1 MSFIETYSQALRST
15 TRPIRLFLVSTLLYW
30 LGMTLVQ
37 LYLNFYLQSLGLDQ
51 GWIGI
56 INATP
61 QLTVVLLTFVIGGVS
76 ARIGPWRAI
85 MLGGALA
92 GLGVAG
98 TALAQGP
105 WMVVGATVVMGA
117 GGGFMWSNSG
127 PFMMANS
134 KDSIRATLF
143 SLQAALGTLTGFVA
157 FMVGGQLPSMFGSLL
172 AQPEEGEAVM
182 RATMLFAS
190 SFYVLALIPVYAAGK
205 SLKAAALKAKSAEQP
220 VEAAEPQGTG
230 RERRRFISNRGLV
243 FRLILPGALVG
254 LGAGMTIPF
263 MNVYIERKFNVSF
276 EQLGQIFAW
285 TAIATAAALMIQP
298 VLAGRMGKVKS
309 VVLVQGLSLPFLLVL
324 GYSQFFPLVVAALF
338 VRGALMNMGNPVFS
352 AYSMERIP
360 ERERATFSSLT
371 SSTWSLGWATGSWFS
386 GTLRDAIGFEQGF
399 NVLWGIMALLYATS
413 MILMWT
419 WFSAHETRQRQ
430 AQALQEQT
438 PPDEERPNAA

>member
-15 TRPIRLFLVSTLLYW
+15 TRPVRLFLVSTLLYW

-61 QLTVVLLTFVIGGVS
+61 QLTVVLLTFVIGGIS

-85 MLGGALA
+85 LLGGSMA

-105 WMVVGATVVMGA
+105 WMVIAATVVMGA

-134 KDSIRATLF
+134 KESIRATLF

-157 FMVGGQLPSMFGSLL
+157 FMLGGQLPSMFGSLL

-182 RATMLFAS
+182 RATMLVAS
-190 SFYVLALIPVYAAGK
+190 GFYALALIPIYAAGK
-205 SLKAAALKAKSAEQP
+205 SHRAAALKAKAARQTA
-220 VEAAEPQGTG
+220 EAADPHADGG
-230 RERRRFISNRGLV
+230 KRRRFISNRGLV
-243 FRLILPGALVG
+243 IRLLLPGSLVG

-285 TAIATAAALMIQP
+285 TAIATAVALMIQP

-352 AYSMERIP
+352 AYSMERVP
-360 ERERATFSSLT
+360 ERERATFTSLT
-371 SSTWSLGWATGSWFS
+371 TSTWSLGWATGSWFS

-419 WFSAHETRQRQ
+419 WFSGHEARQRQ

-438 PPDEERPNAA
+438 PPGEKHPNAA

>member
-1 MSFIETYSQALRST
+1 MSFLDTYSQAIRST
-15 TRPIRLFLVSTLLYW
+15 TRPVRLFLVSTVLYW

-51 GWIGI
+51 GWIGV

-61 QLTVVLLTFVIGGVS
+61 QLTIVLLTFVIGGIS
-76 ARIGPWRAI
+76 ARIGPWRAM
-85 MLGGALA
+85 MLGGAMA

-105 WMVVGATVVMGA
+105 WLVVLATVVTGA

-134 KDSIRATLF
+134 NESIRATLF

-157 FMVGGQLPSMFGSLL
+157 FMVGGQLPSIFGSLL
-172 AQPEEGEAVM
+172 AQPEKGEAVM
-182 RATMLFAS
+182 RATMLVAS
-190 SFYVLALIPVYAAGK
+190 SFYALALIPVYAAGR
-205 SLKAAALKAKSAEQP
+205 SLKSGALRAKSTGQTLE
-220 VEAAEPQGTG
+220 VAEPQQPGGKRG
-230 RERRRFISNRGLV
+230 RLISDRGLV

-276 EQLGQIFAW
+276 ENLGQIFAW
-285 TAIATAAALMIQP
+285 TAIATAAALMVQP
-298 VLAGRMGKVKS
+298 VLAGKMGKVKS

-324 GYSQFFPLVVAALF
+324 GYAQFFPLVVAALF

-352 AYSMERIP
+352 AYSMERVP
-360 ERERATFSSLT
+360 DRERATFTSLT
-371 SSTWSLGWATGSWFS
+371 SSTWALGWASGSWFS
-386 GTLRDAIGFEQGF
+386 GTLRDALGFFEGF
-399 NVLWGIMALLYATS
+399 NVLWAIMAVLYASS
-413 MILMWT
+413 MLLMWF
-419 WFSAHETRQRQ
+419 WFAGHEARQLQ
-430 AQALQEQT
+430 EQALQQESHAS
-438 PPDEERPNAA
+438 AA